1 MVLIYYEISKGNK
14 LNVYQFKWSDIM
26 FVVLFIT
33 FETTKL
39 NLLHPFNYDR
49 VYLQIS
55 LEENFSKPLHG
66 NP

>member
-1 MVLIYYEISKGNK
+1 MFLIYYDISKVNK
-14 LNVYQFKWSDIM
+14 LNIYQFKWSDIM

-33 FETTKL
+33 FEITKL

-55 LEENFSKPLHG
+55 LEENFSKPLCG